1 MDPVIL
7 TSERLLLRPFKA
19 EDAETVH
26 RACQDPDIQRW
37 TVIPSPYGRAD
48 AETFV
53 GQLVPDGW
61 RTGTSLA
68 FAVLPREGGPLH
80 GAISVFQRSQPG
92 TWEIG
97 YWTAKEQRGRGFTA
111 EAVSVLAHWSLST
124 LGVERLE
131 WRAEVGNTGSRAVAE
146 KAGFRVEGTLRSN
159 LLNKGVRRDA
169 WVGALLPSD
178 LGLPTEHAYLPT
190 EYKPS

>member
-7 TSERLLLRPFKA
+7 TSERLLLRPFTPN
-19 EDAETVH
+19 DAETVFQ
-26 RACQDPDIQRW
+26 ACQDPDIQRW
-37 TVIPSPYGRAD
+37 TVVPSPYRRED
-48 AETFV
+48 AEIFV

-68 FAVLPREGGPLH
+68 FAVLPRGGGPLR

-97 YWTAKEQRGRGFTA
+97 YWTAREHRGHGYTV

-131 WRAEVGNTGSRAVAE
+131 WRAETGNAGSRAVAE
-146 KAGFRVEGTLRSN
+146 KAGFRVEGVLRSN
-159 LLNKGVRRDA
+159 LLNKGTRRDA

-178 LGLPTEHAYLPT
+178 LGLPAEHAYLP
-190 EYKPS
+190 SGL